1 MMKTEAAK
9 CAAEIRKYLKA
20 KGVKASVRSENFS
33 MGDSVR
39 VNIKEI
45 IDPAVLNEIKL
56 ETSKYQYGHFDGM
69 QDLYENS
76 NVNPNIPQTKFLF
89 VQYDWRVEDAFVEA
103 VIPALKTKV
112 EFDDH
117 DADFEYKRLARGVL
131 HGSDWASFCSF
142 DDLKDS
148 AQGEAA

>member
-1 MMKTEAAK
+1 MKTKAAK
-9 CAAEIRKYLKA
+9 CAAEIRQYLKA
-20 KGVKASVRSENFS
+20 KGVKASVRSENYS

-45 IDPAVLNEIKL
+45 IHPTVLKEIKF

-69 QDLYENS
+69 QDYYEYS

-89 VQYDWRVEDAFVEA
+89 VEYDWKVQDAFIEA
-103 VIPALKTKV
+103 VIPVLKTKIKL
-112 EFDDH
+112 DDR
-117 DADFEYKRLARGVL
+117 DAELEYKRLARGVL
-131 HGSDWASFCSF
+131 YGSDWASFCSF
-142 DDLKDS
+142 DDLQVS